1 LFGSNVLSGHA
12 GEAEAVFPVM
22 EDLYYKT
29 ADASFRPNNACFGAL
44 IWAFAK
50 VGT

>member
-1 LFGSNVLSGHA
+1 VPGQA
-12 GEAEAVFPVM
+12 DEAEAVLQVM

-29 ADASFRPNNACFGAL
+29 ADVSFRPNNACFGAL